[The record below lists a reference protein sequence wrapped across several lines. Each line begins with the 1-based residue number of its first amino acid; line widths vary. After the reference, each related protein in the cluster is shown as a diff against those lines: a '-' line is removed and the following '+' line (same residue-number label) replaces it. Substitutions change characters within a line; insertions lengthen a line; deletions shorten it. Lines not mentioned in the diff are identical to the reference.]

1 MDHGGGGGGVGGGSR
16 RRRWRRPRGRRG
28 ARRGQG
34 AVRGPAHEGGRAG
47 PAASDADAV
56 RGAGV
61 RARPQLRGRRDHRVA
76 AMLQQAEPA
85 ILAATGTGTIPANYS
100 PLDVS
105 IRSGAANPAAR
116 AAPF

>member
-1 MDHGGGGGGVGGGSR
+1 
-16 RRRWRRPRGRRG
+16 
-28 ARRGQG
+28 
-34 AVRGPAHEGGRAG
+34 
-47 PAASDADAV
+47 
-56 RGAGV
+56 
-61 RARPQLRGRRDHRVA
+61 
-76 AMLQQAEPA
+76 MLQQAEPA